1 MARTKDE
8 ENDIEI
14 PSDGDENLGGE
25 ELIKKRQ
32 KKRKSKEEIKA
43 ERKVI
48 FWTLLVIIIITLG
61 FWLMPKIGSWMN
73 GEPLKFDFPIDRNSE
88 NGEKPQPTKTEKKN
102 YIEVTL

>member
-14 PSDGDENLGGE
+14 PSDDDESLGGE

-32 KKRKSKEEIKA
+32 KKRKSKEEIKG

-48 FWTLLVIIIITLG
+48 FWTFLVIIIITLG

-73 GEPLKFDFPIDRNSE
+73 GKPLNFNFQIDSNSE
-88 NGEKPQPTKTEKKN
+88 NGEKSQPTKTEKNN